1 MMADLMDWRNTNLGL
16 TDLEDYLKIYQEAS
30 QRNPMAAD
38 QTFRATV
45 GRMVNPNETP
55 AIDALLEEIKKRQ
68 NAMRV
73 Q

>member
-1 MMADLMDWRNTNLGL
+1 
-16 TDLEDYLKIYQEAS
+16 
-30 QRNPMAAD
+30 MAAD